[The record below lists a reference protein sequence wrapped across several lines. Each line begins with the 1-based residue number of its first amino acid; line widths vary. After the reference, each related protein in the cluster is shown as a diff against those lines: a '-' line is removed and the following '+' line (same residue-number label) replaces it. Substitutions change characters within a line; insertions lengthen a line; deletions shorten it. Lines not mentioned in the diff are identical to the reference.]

1 MEERATNKKTW
12 IILGV
17 AVILLAVLGVGGY
30 ALSRGG
36 NAGREENMLE
46 LGQRYLDELDY
57 EQAVVC
63 FEAYLEIDPQSVEAY
78 LGLAEAYEGL
88 QNYEKALAVLA
99 EGYMVTGDARLQE
112 SSRCLQERYDEIL
125 AAEGGLGTDQQ
136 EVSDLSSVGHLQEI
150 LVLDDAYESYG
161 YAYGGSIPVKKN
173 GMWGAINYDNE
184 VIVPFEYMG
193 FYAAP
198 DELGNFVLYNSV
210 FTEQSFGEITFTN
223 ESREYFLFDNQG
235 HVLYQGEDEVRAS
248 GGMYITLHNGDDM
261 SVLEYHSLDG
271 RILFSQECESGS
283 AVINTFYNGISTIN
297 DSLDA
302 GFGVIINGDEPLGPR
317 EGDVIP
323 RIGTVDLQG
332 NVSWHDDPSYY
343 AAWDS
348 FNESIIAAR
357 SAGSNSNS
365 NINANVTGYSMY
377 APRTVLST
385 MNHGYYIT
393 GSYYIEP
400 GFLGIYDSGYNKVA
414 SINYFGISVDGN
426 DKISISENT
435 YNESNAYRGFYVDGG
450 YIWNHG
456 SHMVFIVDG
465 KNVLV
470 DFAQNTSTETILSAN
485 EIVTAVYDYI
495 AMADE
500 DYWLVQSGEQ
510 WGYIDHDGNEMALF
524 EDAGGFVG
532 GYALVKEDSEVWL
545 INEEF
550 QKLESL
556 GQADSVGAMGELYSI
571 RIGDDLHL
579 YQMQ

>member
-1 MEERATNKKTW
+1 MKKKAINKKTW
-12 IILGV
+12 IIIGIV
-17 AVILLAVLGVGGY
+17 VVLLAVLGLGGY
-30 ALSRGG
+30 MVSRSS
-36 NAGREENMLE
+36 NSGREENMLE

-88 QNYEKALAVLA
+88 ENYEKALAVLA
-99 EGYMVTGDARLQE
+99 EGYMVTGDARLEE
-112 SSRCLQERYDEIL
+112 SSRRLQERYGEIL
-125 AAEGGLGTDQQ
+125 AAEGSLGTDQQ
-136 EVSDLSSVGHLQEI
+136 EASDLPSEGHLQEI
-150 LVLDDAYESYG
+150 LVLDDTYESYG

-173 GMWGAINYDNE
+173 GMWGAINYDNK
-184 VIVPFEYMG
+184 VIAPFEYTG

-271 RILFSQECESGS
+271 TVLFFQENELGY
-283 AVINTFYNGISTIN
+283 AVINTFYDGISTIN
-297 DSLDA
+297 DSLGA

-377 APRTVLST
+377 DPRTVLST

-400 GFLGIYDSGYNKVA
+400 GFLGIYDSGYNQVA
-414 SINYFGISVDGN
+414 SINYFEISVDGN

-470 DFAQNTSTETILSAN
+470 DFAQNTGTETILSAN
-485 EIVTAVYDYI
+485 EIVMAVYDYI

-510 WGYIDHDGNEMALF
+510 WGYINHDGKEMAMF
-524 EDAGGFVG
+524 DDAGSFVNS
-532 GYALVKEDSEVWL
+532 YALVMENGEAWL
-545 INEEF
+545 LNGKFE
-550 QKLESL
+550 KLENL
-556 GQADSVGAMGELYSI
+556 GQADSVSAMGELYSVKV
-571 RIGDDLHL
+571 RDKVHL